1 MGSNSVV
8 NTLPSI
14 DTGVSCGTMAK
25 GCSSVLSLSKSS
37 ERSLIRNCILFGYT
51 GEASGVDAV
60 GQITEEIVAE
70 DVGDAPEQVDVDIL
84 FPEYLVNIGA
94 CAA

>member
-1 MGSNSVV
+1 M
-8 NTLPSI
+8 L
-14 DTGVSCGTMAK
+14 AK
-25 GCSSVLSLSKSS
+25 VS
-37 ERSLIRNCILFGYT
+37 ERTIPAGENIVPRRIRNCILFGYT
-51 GEASGVDAV
+51 GEASGVDTV

>member
-1 MGSNSVV
+1 M
-8 NTLPSI
+8 L
-14 DTGVSCGTMAK
+14 AK
-25 GCSSVLSLSKSS
+25 VC
-37 ERSLIRNCILFGYT
+37 ERTIPAGENIVPRRIRNCILFGYT
-51 GEASGVDAV
+51 GEASGVDTV

-84 FPEYLVNIGA
+84 FPEDLVDVGT

>member
-1 MGSNSVV
+1 M
-8 NTLPSI
+8 P
-14 DTGVSCGTMAK
+14 AK
-25 GCSSVLSLSKSS
+25 VC
-37 ERSLIRNCILFGYT
+37 ERSILPGESIVPRTIRNCILFGYT

-70 DVGDAPEQVDVDIL
+70 DEGDAPEQVDVDIL
-84 FPEYLVNIGA
+84 FPEDLVDVGT

>member
-1 MGSNSVV
+1 M
-8 NTLPSI
+8 L
-14 DTGVSCGTMAK
+14 AK
-25 GCSSVLSLSKSS
+25 VC
-37 ERSLIRNCILFGYT
+37 ERTIPAGENIVPRRIRNCILFGYT

-84 FPEYLVNIGA
+84 FPEDLVDVGT

>member
-1 MGSNSVV
+1 M
-8 NTLPSI
+8 P
-14 DTGVSCGTMAK
+14 AK
-25 GCSSVLSLSKSS
+25 VC
-37 ERSLIRNCILFGYT
+37 ERSILPGENIVPRTIRNCILFGYT
-51 GEASGVDAV
+51 GEASGVDTV
-60 GQITEEIVAE
+60 GQITE

>member
-1 MGSNSVV
+1 MRKEY
-8 NTLPSI
+8 LPGENI
-14 DTGVSCGTMAK
+14 VPRT
-25 GCSSVLSLSKSS
+25 
-37 ERSLIRNCILFGYT
+37 IRNCILFGYT

-84 FPEYLVNIGA
+84 FPENLVDVGT